1 MKNNTELETEIR
13 LLRLALTEIKDHSGC
28 VAVAR
33 RIAKLALDEV
43 A

>member
-1 MKNNTELETEIR
+1 MTKAEELESRIR

-33 RIAKLALDEV
+33 RIAKSALDEV

>member
-1 MKNNTELETEIR
+1 MKNNSDLETEIR
-13 LLRLALTEIKDHSGC
+13 LLRLALAEIKNHSGC

-33 RIAKLALDEV
+33 RIATSALERV

>member
-1 MKNNTELETEIR
+1 MKNTSDLETKIR

-33 RIAKLALDEV
+33 RIAKLALDGV